1 MRILGARIF
10 LSFLA
15 GKLWQFEQMILA
27 ARSSFSS
34 ARSCFGGKLNRRR
47 EEKTEE
53 KLTAILS
60 LTVSR
65 FKKG

>member
-15 GKLWQFEQMILA
+15 GKLWQFEQMILT

-34 ARSCFGGKLNRRR
+34 ARSCFGGKLNKCLR
-47 EEKTEE
+47 ED
-53 KLTAILS
+53 
-60 LTVSR
+60 
-65 FKKG
+65 

>member
-10 LSFLA
+10 FQVFWRENCGNLNRWYLQRVQVFQAPAVVLA
-15 GKLWQFEQMILA
+15 GNLTNA
-27 ARSSFSS
+27 S
-34 ARSCFGGKLNRRR
+34 
-47 EEKTEE
+47 EKTEE